1 MTTAPE
7 RGADADDPTGR
18 NCLVDR
24 IARRDTC
31 VGAGEVRVSSSNAEV
46 NQSYPATSR
55 LSNGVLKACV
65 SRFQSERGLDSAER
79 SPEGEPEARASGK
92 SDGTRSDRS
101 ETSGGAVAVVAVASE
116 AVCCGAAGCRSTESL
131 LIVETGNRRR
141 VLCPECLSSFVRR
154 EAR

>member
-7 RGADADDPTGR
+7 GGADSDEPTGR
-18 NCLVDR
+18 LVVGGRPARQDTFDR
-24 IARRDTC
+24 GC
-31 VGAGEVRVSSSNAEV
+31 VRVSFSYANHNQPFPVTECRSSGCQTPDSAK
-46 NQSYPATSR
+46 T
-55 LSNGVLKACV
+55 
-65 SRFQSERGLDSAER
+65 QSERGLDSAER
-79 SPEGEPEARASGK
+79 SAEAEPEARASGK

-131 LIVETGNRRR
+131 LTVETGDRRR